1 MKLENKLSS
10 YKNKTITKDKIS
22 ELITEYSDEAL
33 YEQIKNCCK
42 KGLLEPIKCSKTN
55 GNNVYTIYNKYK
67 VNLPEIDYSIELS
80 EINMLHIDLIK
91 YDYLK
96 KNPEIYKKYKKQIE
110 LLSKWLFANDLI
122 IEKISKKE
130 RSFEIFNEEKEL
142 EDNKALWGI
151 LKRIGINEQRLAF
164 YNTPENCFNDYIPTK
179 KHNMTLL
186 ICENKD
192 IWFNFRRLM
201 FENNYNFFFNTLI
214 DGFVFGNVNNISDK
228 KGALTEYTKFLGVE
242 LNSVEYLYWGDIDR
256 AGIDIYCKAT
266 DANPDLKIKLFLPAY
281 KKMLDLADDREM
293 PDSDDNR
300 NLKYDFDKIYSLFES
315 NYSNQLKTYIDSNK
329 RIPQEIISYTKLAK
343 EASKK

>member
-1 MKLENKLSS
+1 MKLENKLSN

-80 EINMLHIDLIK
+80 EISMLHIDLIK

-96 KNPEIYKKYKKQIE
+96 KNPEVYKKYKKQIE

-142 EDNKALWGI
+142 EDKVFWGI
-151 LKRIGINEQRLAF
+151 LNHMGINEERLCF
-164 YNTPENCFNDYIPTK
+164 YNTPDYCFNDFIPSK
-179 KHNMTLL
+179 KQNMTLL

-201 FENNYNFFFNTLI
+201 FENNYNSFFDTII
-214 DGFVFGNVNNISDK
+214 DGVVLGDGYQISNK
-228 KGALTEYTKFLGVE
+228 KGALTEYTKFLGVKID
-242 LNSVEYLYWGDIDR
+242 SVEYLYWGDIDR
-256 AGIDIYCKAT
+256 AGLDIYSKAT
-266 DANPDLKIKLFLPAY
+266 DVNPDLKIKLFLPAY
-281 KKMLDLADDREM
+281 KKMLDLAENREI
-293 PDSDDNR
+293 PDSNDNR
-300 NLKYDFDKIYSLFES
+300 NLEYDFSKIFSLFDN
-315 NYSNQLKTYIDSNK
+315 NYSNRLKTYINSNK
-329 RIPQEIISYTKLAK
+329 RIPQEIISYTKLVK
-343 EASKK
+343 EASKE